1 MNKKTMY
8 NTVYRSRQKGYKI
21 NRTERTITRPGG
33 DLTATMMQY
42 EKILS
47 QFGYFV
53 QLSIFN
59 ENGNIHSSAGS
70 QTVSNKHDRGIE

>member
-47 QFGYFV
+47 QFGV
-53 QLSIFN
+53 AI
-59 ENGNIHSSAGS
+59 
-70 QTVSNKHDRGIE
+70 